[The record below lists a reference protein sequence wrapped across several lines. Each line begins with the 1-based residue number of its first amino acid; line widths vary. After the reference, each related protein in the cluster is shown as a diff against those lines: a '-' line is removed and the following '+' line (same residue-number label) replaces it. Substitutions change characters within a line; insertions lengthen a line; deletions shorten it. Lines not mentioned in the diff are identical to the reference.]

1 MKQSKASLL
10 YRYKIVKLVL
20 CGSFQLYV
28 TLKVL
33 PTICLVM
40 LLLSGDHTSCG
51 SYQQYVLLRCCY
63 LETML
68 HAGHVSSTSCNVVVS
83 KPCFVWLMPTVR
95 FVMLLLSGDH
105 ALCWVFT
112 AVHLIMLHRT
122 ILNEGLASSM
132 SYNVF
137 AICRSCFVWVVPTV
151 CLVMLLSGGHAS
163 CSSCL
168 QYVLQCCCCLETMF
182 SAGHAS
188 STSCN
193 VRNMLRGDLTR
204 CMSCNVVAVCR
215 PCFVQVVPVVC
226 LIILMLSGD
235 HASGGSCQRYVL

>member
-1 MKQSKASLL
+1 
-10 YRYKIVKLVL
+10 
-20 CGSFQLYV
+20 
-28 TLKVL
+28 
-33 PTICLVM
+33 
-40 LLLSGDHTSCG
+40 
-51 SYQQYVLLRCCY
+51 
-63 LETML
+63 
-68 HAGHVSSTSCNVVVS
+68 
-83 KPCFVWLMPTVR
+83 MPTVR
-95 FVMLLLSGDH
+95 LVMFLLSGDH

-151 CLVMLLSGGHAS
+151 CLVILLSGGHAS

-182 SAGHAS
+182 NAGHAS

-204 CMSCNVVAVCR
+204 RMSCNVVAVCR
-215 PCFVQVVPVVC
+215 PCFVQVVPAVC

-235 HASGGSCQRYVL
+235 HASGGSCQQYVLWCHCCVKTMLLVNLASSMLCDVITIWWLCLVNFVCYINLLLCDDHLCVSSYIVLSI